1 MLTAFPA
8 GADAPRAGQYLG
20 VLHMK
25 QSRSISAGIVPAVA
39 MLAISILASPAAAQ
53 IRAPD
58 CEALATWAAGY
69 QRGAQWKQNA
79 IGTQNAIPSLFA
91 APATAQ
97 LFGKPAIDWTDAEV
111 RELFAHMQGCE
122 REFQQARQ
130 FEKRNA
136 IDTMRG
142 WLRNNVVAMAR
153 SIAAARAGVPAGLA
167 ALEGVP
173 ASPQLL
179 QFWSALSRA
188 TTQQGFN
195 AANQAAGQLQGEVQA
210 QARALLAAL
219 RDLPQPEIGPAVA
232 ETASAR
238 ATAMRGAVRDQI
250 VAEYAAMPVSARSL
264 QLLAAAPQAVRQRYG
279 NALAP
284 EDFRAIDQAIA
295 ARRTAIGAEAETEIV
310 AGLAAIA
317 PGPQAF
323 DEIDRQAPEQ
333 VLRILPPPNAE
344 KVRAAAEAQRKKTAD
359 ALFTA
364 FQRELSALPQTQ
376 AGIDKIDDEIK
387 PALAE
392 WPQSAVPY
400 RPRFGEAADAR
411 RTAILAVVNRAER
424 GSLRGRTYE
433 SPAGFALEFV
443 DRTRVFFKQGGQ
455 TAAGT
460 YTEEGDG
467 RVVVTVNNQSM
478 VLTREGR
485 KLTGGL
491 TDFVRTK

>member
-1 MLTAFPA
+1 MVHPRFVAAGFSAAGVLLTAA
-8 GADAPRAGQYLG
+8 L
-20 VLHMK
+20 
-25 QSRSISAGIVPAVA
+25 
-39 MLAISILASPAAAQ
+39 LASPAAAQ
-53 IRAPD
+53 LRTPD
-58 CEALATWAAGY
+58 CEALAGWAAGY
-69 QRGAQWKQNA
+69 QRGAQWRPNE
-79 IGTQNAIPSLFA
+79 IGTQSAIPALYA
-91 APATAQ
+91 AAATTQ
-97 LFGKPAIDWTDAEV
+97 LFGKPVVQWSEEDV
-111 RELFAHMQGCE
+111 RSLFAHMQGCE
-122 REFQQARQ
+122 RQFQQARQ
-130 FEKRNA
+130 FEQRNA

-142 WLRNNVVAMAR
+142 WLRNNVAAMLR
-153 SIAAARAGVPAGLA
+153 NIAAAREAVPQAMA
-167 ALEGVP
+167 ALEPAP

-188 TTQQGFN
+188 TTQEGFN
-195 AANQAAGQLQGEVQA
+195 AASQASGQLQGEAQA

-219 RDLPQPEIGPAVA
+219 RNLPQAEIGPAVA

-238 ATAMRGAVRDQI
+238 ATAMRGAVREQI
-250 VAEYAAMPVSARSL
+250 VAEYAGMPVSPRSL

-295 ARRTAIGAEAETEIV
+295 ARRTAFGAEAETEII

-424 GSLRGRTYE
+424 GSLRGRVYE
-433 SPAGFALEFV
+433 SRAGFSLEFV
-443 DRTRVFFKQGGQ
+443 DRTRVFFKQGQQ

-460 YTEEGDG
+460 YIEEGDG
-467 RVVVTVNNQSM
+467 RVVVTVNNQPM
-478 VLTREGR
+478 VLAREGR
-485 KLTGGL
+485 KLTGGP
-491 TDFVRTK
+491 TDFTRTK